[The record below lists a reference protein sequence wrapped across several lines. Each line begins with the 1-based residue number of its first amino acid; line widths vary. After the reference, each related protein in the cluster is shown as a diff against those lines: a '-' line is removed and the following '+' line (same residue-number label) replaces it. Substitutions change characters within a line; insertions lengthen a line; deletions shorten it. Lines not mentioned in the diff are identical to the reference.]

1 MASIKFSSAILL
13 LIFVSSIFSTLINDS
28 EITVLVRDSEV
39 RKSSTGVDG
48 ESAFEHTIKLQ
59 GNVERAVTCPKAKE
73 GAYQPEGVGS
83 CLVAQSINKRGAVQ
97 SGDMICL
104 ALKDLFVG
112 YKSVDSINVRAREC
126 KGVRRTECRD
136 VKIVK
141 DTDFQIDNDV
151 DGDSGICFNNDA
163 SRICKD
169 SKSENCIR
177 YYTVAV
183 SNAASNLELQKAQGA
198 CPSAYTTVMVA
209 STQEALKGLSGKC
222 LSTYRCDFEPLN
234 LKCTFAR
241 CTFEKQDFPMYIHA
255 SGIVQQPDKRGGSGI
270 DLDLL
275 KDEECFKI
283 RVPAN
288 LGSAALDVYN
298 PATCGIRDD
307 NDDNELEYAVWVTA
321 NICGKSTF
329 YKQQGIINPDFVEQ
343 GGYCN
348 LDSQCADGLFCD
360 HPKTALNNN
369 KPTFKCQPIP
379 QRK

>member
-1 MASIKFSSAILL
+1 
-13 LIFVSSIFSTLINDS
+13 
-28 EITVLVRDSEV
+28 
-39 RKSSTGVDG
+39 
-48 ESAFEHTIKLQ
+48 
-59 GNVERAVTCPKAKE
+59 
-73 GAYQPEGVGS
+73 
-83 CLVAQSINKRGAVQ
+83 
-97 SGDMICL
+97 
-104 ALKDLFVG
+104 
-112 YKSVDSINVRAREC
+112 
-126 KGVRRTECRD
+126 
-136 VKIVK
+136 
-141 DTDFQIDNDV
+141 
-151 DGDSGICFNNDA
+151 
-163 SRICKD
+163 
-169 SKSENCIR
+169 
-177 YYTVAV
+177 
-183 SNAASNLELQKAQGA
+183 
-198 CPSAYTTVMVA
+198 
-209 STQEALKGLSGKC
+209 
-222 LSTYRCDFEPLN
+222 
-234 LKCTFAR
+234 
-241 CTFEKQDFPMYIHA
+241 MYIHA